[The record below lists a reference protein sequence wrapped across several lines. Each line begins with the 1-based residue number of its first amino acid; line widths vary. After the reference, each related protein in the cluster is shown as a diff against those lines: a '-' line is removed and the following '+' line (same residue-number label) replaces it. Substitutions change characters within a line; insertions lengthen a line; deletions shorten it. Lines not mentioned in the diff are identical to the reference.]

1 MAIKD
6 KVYNT
11 AQWICDA
18 ERERNDGKLIQWHE
32 TKPTIESQVSWLV
45 DTEVKV
51 TKMRSCAKRK
61 RRSML

>member
-11 AQWICDA
+11 AQWLCDA
-18 ERERNDGKLIQWHE
+18 ERERNGGKLIKWHE
-32 TKPTIESQVSWLV
+32 TKPTVESQVSWLV

-51 TKMRSCAKRK
+51 IKMRSTAKCK

>member
-1 MAIKD
+1 MVKD
-6 KVYNT
+6 KAYAT
-11 AQWICDA
+11 HQWLIKNEYD
-18 ERERNDGKLIQWHE
+18 RNDGKLIQWHE
-32 TKPTIESQVSWLV
+32 TKPTEESQVRWLV